1 MIRNENNIGR
11 ALGQIAED
19 AGRYYVLA
27 YQPANANFDGKYR
40 PIQVRVKREGVRVR
54 ARRGYLALP
63 PARMTVPKPISQLE
77 QEQKDK
83 EPESTPADA
92 PNAPSPA
99 APIPP
104 VDALP
109 AAGKAVS
116 EAADAPATNVRLR
129 PDIEG
134 RVRALSER
142 EGGTREDLETRGWD
156 AYQHGDIETAAALL
170 SKAAAQPGAELW
182 VHYAL
187 GMAQAGLGRPDD
199 AIRSWE
205 VVRKGAPDFEPVYMD
220 LADTYAAKADL
231 TTALAI
237 VRDAQKRWPES
248 AEVHSAIGVIHVRR
262 GAVDEGI
269 ESLEKV
275 IALTPDDPLAHLNL
289 ARAYALRFNRG
300 RRYVES
306 QRRWF
311 APEGDRQKALA
322 AFRRCIDLGGPYA
335 KQAAEERALL
345 EWAK

>member
-1 MIRNENNIGR
+1 
-11 ALGQIAED
+11 
-19 AGRYYVLA
+19 
-27 YQPANANFDGKYR
+27 
-40 PIQVRVKREGVRVR
+40 
-54 ARRGYLALP
+54 
-63 PARMTVPKPISQLE
+63 
-77 QEQKDK
+77 
-83 EPESTPADA
+83 
-92 PNAPSPA
+92 
-99 APIPP
+99 

-109 AAGKAVS
+109 ATGKIVDEPAG
-116 EAADAPATNVRLR
+116 APATSVRLR

-134 RVRALSER
+134 RVRALSDR
-142 EGGTREDLETRGWD
+142 EGGTRDDLEKRGWD
-156 AYQHGDIETAAALL
+156 AYERGDIETAAALL
-170 SKAAAQPGAELW
+170 SKAAAEPGAELW

-199 AIRSWE
+199 AIRAWE

-220 LADTYAAKADL
+220 LADTYAAKSDL

-237 VRDAQKRWPES
+237 VRDAQKRWPDS

-269 ESLEKV
+269 EALEKV

-300 RRYVES
+300 RRYVTS
-306 QRRWF
+306 QSRWV